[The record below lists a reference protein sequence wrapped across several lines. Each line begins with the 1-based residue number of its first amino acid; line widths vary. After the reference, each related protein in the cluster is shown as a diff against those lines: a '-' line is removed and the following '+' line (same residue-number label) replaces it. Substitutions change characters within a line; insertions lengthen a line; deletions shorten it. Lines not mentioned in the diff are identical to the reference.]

1 MAKQEAERRFT
12 GQPRR
17 LLPVFAE
24 PCHVDVGNEV
34 VGIGARE
41 HKYLERAVSLGSLN
55 QRNEIADQFGPKKI
69 HGWGRDVRE

>member
-55 QRNEIADQFGPKKI
+55 QRNEIAGP
-69 HGWGRDVRE
+69 VRSQEDSSAGPQCP